1 MNEYKIWLA
10 KIATLVFGTIG
21 IMLVLGAVAAS
32 TDKKGP
38 QVAVIDLQGV
48 ISDSSDVLKALY
60 KEVYNKETKAI
71 VLRVDSPGGAVAP
84 SEEVFN
90 AIRRLKNEKP
100 IVASMGSVAA
110 SGGLYSA
117 LAANKIF
124 CQPGTQTGSI
134 GVIMQ
139 LPNFTKIA
147 ATVGFDM
154 QTIKS
159 GNLKDTG
166 NQFRPMTSEERAYL
180 EDTAKKVHQLFISA
194 VVEGRN
200 LPEDKVR
207 EFADGRMIIGKEAK
221 ELGLVDEFGDVYDAA
236 RAALALAGVEL
247 EDGRLPKLHYANRKG
262 NFLEKAL
269 NATLNIP
276 DLVGAAG
283 SYPTLQFLP
292 G

>member
-10 KIATLVFGTIG
+10 KIATLVIGTLSVTLI
-21 IMLVLGAVAAS
+21 LGAIAAS

-71 VLRVDSPGGAVAP
+71 VLRIDSPGGAVAP

-90 AIRRLKNEKP
+90 AVRRLKNEKP

-147 ATVGFDM
+147 STVGFSM

-159 GNLKDTG
+159 GDLKDTG
-166 NQFRPMTSEERAYL
+166 NQFRPMTPEERAYL

-200 LPEDKVR
+200 LPEEKVR
-207 EFADGRMIIGKEAK
+207 SFSDGRMIIGKEAK

-236 RAALALAGVEL
+236 RAALTLAGVEVK
-247 EDGRLPKLHYANRKG
+247 EGQLPKLHYANRKA

-269 NATLNIP
+269 NTSLSIP
-276 DLVGAAG
+276 ELV
-283 SYPTLQFLP
+283 SNYPTLKFLP